1 MKTLDRLDTAETEG
15 VEEARP
21 RRRRRRPPG
30 RRAAPA
36 GRILVV
42 VLVGLLLWLL
52 LAAPSLKR
60 AAEASPDGTRRTV
73 SVALLTPIAAIS
85 DALGLKEASD
95 SLQRA
100 LGRNPDAPPGGELF
114 GEEAEAVPE
123 DFGVDPSVLAS
134 PDPLPSIDPERV
146 DQADDDLDYDPAYAL
161 REPATSNKMRI
172 VVVGDSLA
180 MGLSTALGRVFDPS
194 LVQFVDQARLS
205 TGLARSDYFN
215 WIRGMQQITDRF
227 RPDVVVVLIGV
238 NDDQSIILPE
248 GGIVPEGS
256 EDWTDVYENRVN
268 SFLAAATDKGG
279 RVVWV
284 GLPPLADELHN
295 SLAQGFNE
303 SFDTQVGDYPSA
315 YFYDTY
321 KRFSR
326 NGEYAPFGRDANS
339 NVAQLRGGDG
349 VHFTT
354 TGYDT
359 LAREVASVMVEK
371 WGLTQKAIED

>member
-1 MKTLDRLDTAETEG
+1 MKTLDRPEAQHTER
-15 VEEARP
+15 VDEERP

-36 GRILVV
+36 GRVLVV
-42 VLVGLLLWLL
+42 MLVGLLLWLF

-60 AAEASPDGTRRTV
+60 SAEASPDGVRRSV
-73 SVALLTPIAAIS
+73 SLALLTPIAATS
-85 DALGLKEASD
+85 DVLGLTAFSD

-100 LGRNPDAPPGGELF
+100 LGRDPDAPPGGELF
-114 GEEAEAVPE
+114 AEEPEAVPE
-123 DFGVDPSVLAS
+123 DFGVDPSILAS
-134 PDPLPSIDPERV
+134 PDPIPSVDPERV

-161 REPATSNKMRI
+161 RDPSTDNKLRV

-194 LVQFVDQARLS
+194 IVQFADQARLS

-215 WIRGMQQITDRF
+215 WIRGMEQITTRF

-238 NDDQSIILPE
+238 NDDQSIILPS

-256 EDWTDVYENRVN
+256 EEWTGVYEDRVDN
-268 SFLAAATDKGG
+268 FLEAATDAGG

-284 GLPPLADELHN
+284 GLPPLADERHN
-295 SLAQGFNE
+295 ALAQGFNE
-303 SFDTQVGDYPSA
+303 SFDSAVDDYPA
-315 YFYDTY
+315 VYFFDTY
-321 KRFSR
+321 DRFSR

-339 NVAQLRGGDG
+339 NVAQLRGVDG

-354 TGYDT
+354 TGYDA
-359 LAREVASVMVEK
+359 LAREVALVMVKK
-371 WGLTQKAIED
+371 WGLTPQAIED

>member
-1 MKTLDRLDTAETEG
+1 VT
-15 VEEARP
+15 
-21 RRRRRRPPG
+21 
-30 RRAAPA
+30 
-36 GRILVV
+36 
-42 VLVGLLLWLL
+42 LVGLLLWLL

-60 AAEASPDGTRRTV
+60 AAEASPDGVRRSV
-73 SVALLTPIAAIS
+73 SLALLTPVAATS
-85 DALGLKEASD
+85 DMLGLTSVSESM
-95 SLQRA
+95 QRA
-100 LGRNPDAPPGGELF
+100 LGGDPDAPPGGELF
-114 GEEAEAVPE
+114 ADEAEAVPK

-146 DQADDDLDYDPAYAL
+146 NQADDDLDYDPAFAL
-161 REPATSNKMRI
+161 REPASNNKLRI

-215 WIRGMQQITDRF
+215 WIKGMQQITDRF
-227 RPDVVVVLIGV
+227 RPDVIVVLIGV
-238 NDDQSIILPE
+238 NDDQSIILPG

-256 EDWTDVYENRVN
+256 EDWTEVYENRVDN
-268 SFLAAATDKGG
+268 FLAAATDAGG

-295 SLAQGFNE
+295 SLAQGLNE
-303 SFDTQVGDYPSA
+303 SFDVGVGDYPSA
-315 YFYDTY
+315 YFFDTY
-321 KRFSR
+321 ERFSR

-359 LAREVASVMVEK
+359 LAREVASVMVKK
-371 WGLTQKAIED
+371 WGMTQKAIED

>member
-1 MKTLDRLDTAETEG
+1 MKTLDRPEAQKTEH
-15 VEEARP
+15 VDEERP

-36 GRILVV
+36 GRVLVV
-42 VLVGLLLWLL
+42 MLVGLLLWLL
-52 LAAPSLKR
+52 LAASSLKR
-60 AAEASPDGTRRTV
+60 SAEASPDGVRRSV
-73 SVALLTPIAAIS
+73 SLALLTPIAATS
-85 DALGLKEASD
+85 DALRLTALSD
-95 SLQRA
+95 SLQRG
-100 LGRNPDAPPGGELF
+100 LGRDPDAPPGGELF
-114 GEEAEAVPE
+114 AEEPEAVPE

-134 PDPLPSIDPERV
+134 PDPLPSVDPERV

-161 REPATSNKMRI
+161 RDPATNNKLRV

-215 WIRGMQQITDRF
+215 WIRGMQQITSRF

-238 NDDQSIILPE
+238 NDDQSIILPS

-256 EDWTDVYENRVN
+256 EEWEGVYEDSID
-268 SFLAAATDKGG
+268 SFLGAATDAGG

-284 GLPPLADELHN
+284 GLPPLADERHN
-295 SLAQGFNE
+295 SLAQGLNE
-303 SFDTQVGDYPSA
+303 SYDSEIDGYPSA
-315 YFYDTY
+315 YFFDTY
-321 KRFSR
+321 DRFSR

-339 NVAQLRGGDG
+339 NVALLRGGDG

-359 LAREVASVMVEK
+359 LAREVASVMVKK
-371 WGLTQKAIED
+371 WGLTPRAIED

>member
-1 MKTLDRLDTAETEG
+1 MKTLDRPEAQDTER
-15 VEEARP
+15 VDEERP

-36 GRILVV
+36 GRVLVV
-42 VLVGLLLWLL
+42 MLVGLLLWLF

-60 AAEASPDGTRRTV
+60 SAEASPDGVRRSV
-73 SVALLTPIAAIS
+73 SLALLTPIAATS
-85 DALGLKEASD
+85 DVLGLTALSD

-100 LGRNPDAPPGGELF
+100 LGRDPDAPPGGELF
-114 GEEAEAVPE
+114 AEEPEAVPE
-123 DFGVDPSVLAS
+123 DFGVDPSILAS
-134 PDPLPSIDPERV
+134 PDPIPSVDPERV
-146 DQADDDLDYDPAYAL
+146 DQADDDLDYDPEYAL
-161 REPATSNKMRI
+161 RDPSTDNKLRV

-194 LVQFVDQARLS
+194 IVQFADQARLS

-215 WIRGMQQITDRF
+215 WIKGMDQITTRF

-238 NDDQSIILPE
+238 NDDQSIILPS

-256 EDWTDVYENRVN
+256 EEWTGVYEDRVDN
-268 SFLAAATDKGG
+268 FLEAATDAGG

-284 GLPPLADELHN
+284 GLPPLADERHN
-295 SLAQGFNE
+295 ALAQSFNE
-303 SFDTQVGDYPSA
+303 SFDAAVEDYPAA
-315 YFYDTY
+315 YFFDTY
-321 KRFSR
+321 DRFSR

-339 NVAQLRGGDG
+339 NVAQLRGVDG

-354 TGYDT
+354 TGYDA
-359 LAREVASVMVEK
+359 LAREVASVMVKK
-371 WGLTQKAIED
+371 WGMTPLAIED

>member
-1 MKTLDRLDTAETEG
+1 
-15 VEEARP
+15 
-21 RRRRRRPPG
+21 
-30 RRAAPA
+30 
-36 GRILVV
+36 
-42 VLVGLLLWLL
+42 
-52 LAAPSLKR
+52 
-60 AAEASPDGTRRTV
+60 
-73 SVALLTPIAAIS
+73 
-85 DALGLKEASD
+85 
-95 SLQRA
+95 
-100 LGRNPDAPPGGELF
+100 
-114 GEEAEAVPE
+114 
-123 DFGVDPSVLAS
+123 
-134 PDPLPSIDPERV
+134 
-146 DQADDDLDYDPAYAL
+146 
-161 REPATSNKMRI
+161 
-172 VVVGDSLA
+172 
-180 MGLSTALGRVFDPS
+180 
-194 LVQFVDQARLS
+194 
-205 TGLARSDYFN
+205 
-215 WIRGMQQITDRF
+215 MQQITDRF

-256 EDWTDVYENRVN
+256 EDWTEVYENRVD

-303 SFDTQVGDYPSA
+303 SFHTEVGDYPSA
-315 YFYDTY
+315 YFFDTY
-321 KRFSR
+321 ERFSR

>member
-1 MKTLDRLDTAETEG
+1 VT
-15 VEEARP
+15 
-21 RRRRRRPPG
+21 
-30 RRAAPA
+30 
-36 GRILVV
+36 
-42 VLVGLLLWLL
+42 LVGLLLWLL

-60 AAEASPDGTRRTV
+60 AAEASPDGVRRSV
-73 SVALLTPIAAIS
+73 SLALLTPIATTS
-85 DALGLKEASD
+85 DRLGVTRVTESM
-95 SLQRA
+95 QRA
-100 LGRNPDAPPGGELF
+100 LGRDPDAPPGGELF
-114 GEEAEAVPE
+114 AEEAEAVPK

-146 DQADDDLDYDPAYAL
+146 NQADDDLDYDPAYAL
-161 REPATSNKMRI
+161 REPASNNKLRI

-215 WIRGMQQITDRF
+215 WIKGMQQIIDRF

-256 EDWTDVYENRVN
+256 EDWTDVYENRVDN
-268 SFLAAATDKGG
+268 FLAAATDKGG

-284 GLPPLADELHN
+284 GLPPLADERHN
-295 SLAQGFNE
+295 SLARGLNE
-303 SFDTQVGDYPSA
+303 SFDAGGEDYPAA
-315 YFYDTY
+315 YFFDTY
-321 KRFSR
+321 ERFSR
-326 NGEYAPFGRDANS
+326 NGEFAPFGRDANS

-359 LAREVASVMVEK
+359 LAREVASVMVKK
-371 WGLTQKAIED
+371 WGMTQKAIED

>member
-1 MKTLDRLDTAETEG
+1 MKTLDRIETPETEG
-15 VEEARP
+15 VEGARP

-60 AAEASPDGTRRTV
+60 AAEASPDGARRTV
-73 SVALLTPIAAIS
+73 SIALLTPIAATS
-85 DALGLKEASD
+85 DALGLKEAGD

-100 LGRNPDAPPGGELF
+100 LGRDPDAPPGGELF

-146 DQADDDLDYDPAYAL
+146 DSADDDLDYDPAYAL
-161 REPATSNKMRI
+161 REPAANNKLRI
-172 VVVGDSLA
+172 VVVGDSLG

-256 EDWTDVYENRVN
+256 EDWTDVYENRVD

-303 SFDTQVGDYPSA
+303 SFDTEVNDYPSA
-315 YFYDTY
+315 YFFDTY

-359 LAREVASVMVEK
+359 LAREVASVMVKK
-371 WGLTQKAIED
+371 WGLTQKAIKD

>member
-1 MKTLDRLDTAETEG
+1 MKTLDRLETAETDG

-42 VLVGLLLWLL
+42 ILVGLLLWLL

-60 AAEASPDGTRRTV
+60 AAEASPVGIRRTV
-73 SVALLTPIAAIS
+73 SVALLTPIAATS
-85 DALGLKEASD
+85 DVLGLKEASD

-100 LGRNPDAPPGGELF
+100 LGRDPDAPPGGELF
-114 GEEAEAVPE
+114 GEEAEAVPK

-146 DQADDDLDYDPAYAL
+146 DEADDDLDYDPAYAL
-161 REPATSNKMRI
+161 REPANNNKLRI

-256 EDWTDVYENRVN
+256 EDWTEVYESRVD

-303 SFDTQVGDYPSA
+303 SFHTEVGDYPSA
-315 YFYDTY
+315 YFFDTY
-321 KRFSR
+321 ERFSR

>member
-1 MKTLDRLDTAETEG
+1 MKTLDRPETPETG
-15 VEEARP
+15 GMEATRP

-36 GRILVV
+36 GRALVV
-42 VLVGLLLWLL
+42 ILVGLLLWLL

-60 AAEASPDGTRRTV
+60 AAEASPDGARRTV
-73 SVALLTPIAAIS
+73 SLALLTPIAATS
-85 DALGLKEASD
+85 DMLGLKEASD

-100 LGRNPDAPPGGELF
+100 LGRDPDAPPGGELF

-161 REPATSNKMRI
+161 REPRTNNKLRV

-180 MGLSTALGRVFDPS
+180 MGLSTALGRVFDPA

-215 WIRGMQQITDRF
+215 WIKGMQQITDRF
-227 RPDVVVVLIGV
+227 RADVVVVLIGV
-238 NDDQSIILPE
+238 NDDQSIILPDD
-248 GGIVPEGS
+248 GIVPEGS
-256 EDWTDVYENRVN
+256 EEWREVYENRVD

-279 RVVWV
+279 RIVWV
-284 GLPPLADELHN
+284 GLPPLADERHN

-303 SFDTQVGDYPSA
+303 SFDAGVDDYPSA
-315 YFYDTY
+315 YFFDTY
-321 KRFSR
+321 ERFSR

-359 LAREVASVMVEK
+359 LAREVASVMVKK